1 MPSGTCSCRAG
12 FADTIRLLASLIVLG
27 CSIAGRTAENAFGN
41 DKTGS
46 RTPSACAARL
56 ASKGALLGAVMAW
69 QWSAPAFR
77 GGMPG
82 EPIWSLHWRAH
93 SASRRLPPWP
103 SPQDPT
109 MLNAIGA
116 AARDRHCLLCSVD
129 QFLRVWFLM
138 NSASHR

>member
-1 MPSGTCSCRAG
+1 MPSGTCSRRAG

-27 CSIAGRTAENAFGN
+27 CSIAARTAENAFGKRGN
-41 DKTGS
+41 RFANAISLRGA
-46 RTPSACAARL
+46 PARQ
-56 ASKGALLGAVMAW
+56 STLLEAVMAW

-109 MLNAIGA
+109 LPNAIGA

-138 NSASHR
+138 NSASH